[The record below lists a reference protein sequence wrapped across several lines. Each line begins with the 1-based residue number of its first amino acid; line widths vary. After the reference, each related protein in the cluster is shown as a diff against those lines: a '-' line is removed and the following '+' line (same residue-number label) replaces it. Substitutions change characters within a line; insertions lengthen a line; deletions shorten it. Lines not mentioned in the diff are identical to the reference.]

1 MKDQTLR
8 RMMISSDTQPL
19 ALRVLLCNAFYGRGG
34 LFLAFIITYGGGDR
48 WGIIWIFQVAS
59 EQEFSSAA

>member
-48 WGIIWIFQVAS
+48 
-59 EQEFSSAA
+59 

>member
-34 LFLAFIITYGGGDR
+34 LFFGLRYYLR
-48 WGIIWIFQVAS
+48 WR
-59 EQEFSSAA
+59 